1 MEKAKK
7 QVREAVN
14 ASIPAIVPSVVIPG
28 KAKVG
33 EAAQAAFLRRRA
45 SKTQARKTN

>member
-33 EAAQAAFLRRRA
+33 GSGAGSVSSAQ
-45 SKTQARKTN
+45 SQ